1 MIETMTSFDQGYNE
15 LSPSFEF
22 NNNNNNSN
30 NNPLMLPSMTIS
42 SESKTPYTDATQ
54 VREVTVT
61 LLISRVNELLHYV
74 RSYFEAPA
82 ICCCVEPRRTLKHM
96 FSSATSDERE

>member
-1 MIETMTSFDQGYNE
+1 MIETMTRFDQGYNE

-22 NNNNNNSN
+22 NNNSNN

-42 SESKTPYTDATQ
+42 SDSKTPYTDATQ

-61 LLISRVNELLHYV
+61 CSFLV
-74 RSYFEAPA
+74 
-82 ICCCVEPRRTLKHM
+82 
-96 FSSATSDERE
+96 